1 MHSAQ
6 ELVSQIEA
14 LTSLPDV
21 YMRVREQLESPAGS
35 VATVARLVAADPA
48 LSARL
53 LHLVNSPLFG
63 QRGRV
68 EDIVRAVSLLGLQQ
82 VHDLVLAMSL
92 QGIFA
97 GIRPAHLDM
106 RRFWRNSL
114 LTGLAARAAG
124 IAAGL
129 TACERLFLI
138 GVLADTGHLVMYQ
151 TVPELAAAA
160 GLAAQAGDETL
171 DAAERRLVGCDF
183 AELGAALL
191 DRWQLP
197 DRFSTAVGAQ
207 MLPRLGGAYAAEAAT
222 INLARCIAEADALDL
237 PSSAAAARV
246 APEAWGL
253 LGLEAE
259 RLAGLREGAEI
270 DFAAYLSLF
279 FPRR

>member
-1 MHSAQ
+1 MTWCWRCPCRAS
-6 ELVSQIEA
+6 
-14 LTSLPDV
+14 
-21 YMRVREQLESPAGS
+21 SPASAPPIWTCGAS
-35 VATVARLVAADPA
+35 GATAC
-48 LSARL
+48 
-53 LHLVNSPLFG
+53 SPG
-63 QRGRV
+63 W
-68 EDIVRAVSLLGLQQ
+68 
-82 VHDLVLAMSL
+82 
-92 QGIFA
+92 
-97 GIRPAHLDM
+97 P
-106 RRFWRNSL
+106 
-114 LTGLAARAAG
+114 RAAG

-129 TACERLFLI
+129 SAGERLFLI

-160 GLAAQAGDETL
+160 SLAAQAGDEAL

-197 DRFSTAVGAQ
+197 DRFSSAVGAQ

-253 LGLEAE
+253 LGLETE